1 MSLSN
6 QLLSKQSMRA
16 FQVLTLFFCLSISL
30 TMSSCGKKETKSEF
44 RSAQGGKVY
53 GGTFIYNETTD
64 LPTLDPVQ
72 IGDVASHHAAHQI
85 YELLVDLD
93 HTTLQLV
100 PELATRWEI
109 SPDGLTYT
117 FYLRDSVYFHN
128 DICFPQGEGRKFTAD
143 DVKFSFERAC
153 NPKTQTKGFWVFK
166 DKVVGANEYFESQQS
181 AEPKV
186 SEVKGFEVIDER
198 RFRIRLIK
206 PYAPFLML
214 LTTSFCYIVPP
225 EAVKYYNQNFRM
237 HPVGTGAFQF
247 QEFKEGQY
255 LLLKRNPKYWQKD
268 ERGNRLPFLD
278 QVKLVFIRDLS
289 TQMMTLKQGGLSES
303 YRIESAMRSEWLTEQ
318 QELNEK
324 YKQEFVLYR
333 TPALST
339 QFYGMNCKIKPF
351 NDRRVRLALNYAID
365 RDKLERY
372 VLKGEGIA
380 ATKGIVPPLTPNYDT
395 SKVKGY
401 KFDVQKARQL
411 LAEAGYPNGNGFPEL
426 TLQLNAGGGRNL
438 KLAEAIQE
446 MLQKNLNIKVN
457 LLQVEW
463 SMHLESVE
471 TSKAPFYRLGWVAD
485 YPDAENFLNQF
496 YGKLVPQQLE
506 ERSYPNS
513 ARYQNPK
520 FDELY
525 EKSLLIANDA
535 QRNALYLQAE
545 QLALDDAPLLLTIYD
560 IDERIVRKEVR
571 DYPVNAMDRRDF
583 KTIWLD
589 KPTVAT
595 KE

>member
-1 MSLSN
+1 
-6 QLLSKQSMRA
+6 MRVFHFFIA
-16 FQVLTLFFCLSISL
+16 FFFVTVSL
-30 TMSSCGKKETKSEF
+30 TISSCAKKETKLEF
-44 RSAQGGKVY
+44 RSANGGKVY
-53 GGTFIYNETTD
+53 GGTFVYNETTD

-72 IGDVASHHAAHQI
+72 IGDVASHHASHQI
-85 YELLVDLD
+85 YELLLDLD
-93 HTTLQLV
+93 HTTLQIV
-100 PELATRWEI
+100 PELATRWEV

-117 FYLRDSVYFHN
+117 FNLRDSVYFHD

-166 DKVVGANEYFESQQS
+166 DKVVGANEYFEAQQS

-186 SEVKGFEVIDER
+186 NDVRGFEVLDER
-198 RFRIRLIK
+198 RFRIRLTK
-206 PYAPFLML
+206 PYAPFLMQ
-214 LTTSFCYIVPP
+214 LTSAFCYIVPP

-247 QEFKEGQY
+247 QEFRDGQ

-268 ERGNRLPFLD
+268 EYENRLPFLD
-278 QVKLVFIRDLS
+278 NVKMLFIRDLS

-303 YRIESAMRSEWLTEQ
+303 FRIESAMRSEWLTEQ
-318 QELNEK
+318 NALAEK
-324 YKQEFVLYR
+324 YDSDFVLHR
-333 TPALST
+333 TPSLST

-351 NDRRVRLALNYAID
+351 SDKRVRLALNYAID
-365 RDKLERY
+365 REKIERY
-372 VLKGEGIA
+372 VLKGEGVA

-401 KFDVQKARQL
+401 KLDVQKAQQL
-411 LAEAGYPNGNGFPEL
+411 LSEAGYPNGKGFPEI

-438 KLAEAIQE
+438 KMAEAIQE
-446 MLQKNLNIKVN
+446 MLQQNLNIKVT
-457 LLQVEW
+457 LMQVEW
-463 SMHLESVE
+463 SMHLESME
-471 TSKAPFYRLGWVAD
+471 TGKAAFYRLGWVAD
-485 YPDAENFLNQF
+485 YPDAENFLNQY
-496 YGKLVPQQLE
+496 YGKLVPAKLE
-506 ERSYPNS
+506 ERSYPNI
-513 ARYQNPK
+513 ARYQNSK

-525 EKSLLIANDA
+525 EKSLAITNDA
-535 QRNALYLQAE
+535 QRNAVYVQAE
-545 QLALDDAPLLLTIYD
+545 QIAFDEAPLLLTIYD

-583 KTIWLD
+583 KAIWLN
-589 KPTVAT
+589 KPMTDA

>member
-1 MSLSN
+1 M
-6 QLLSKQSMRA
+6 QAVR
-16 FQVLTLFFCLSISL
+16 FLTLFFCVTL
-30 TMSSCGKKETKSEF
+30 TLYSCHKKEPQSEF
-44 RSAQGGKVY
+44 RSANGGKVY
-53 GGTFIYNETTD
+53 GGTFIYNETSD

-93 HTTLQLV
+93 PTTLQIV
-100 PELATRWEI
+100 PELATHWDI
-109 SPDGLTYT
+109 SPDGLCYT
-117 FYLRDSVYFHN
+117 FYLRDEVYFH
-128 DICFPQGEGRKFTAD
+128 DDVCFPRGQGRKFTAE
-143 DVKFSFERAC
+143 DVKFSFERVC

-166 DKVVGANEYFESQQS
+166 DKVVGATEYFESQQS
-181 AEPKV
+181 LEPKV
-186 SEVKGFEVIDER
+186 QEVKGFEVLDER

-206 PYAPFLML
+206 PYAPFLMQ

-225 EAVKYYNQNFRM
+225 EAVRYYNQNFRM

-255 LLLKRNPKYWQKD
+255 LLLKRNPKYWQTD
-268 ERGNRLPFLD
+268 EHGNRLPFLD
-278 QVKLVFIRDLS
+278 NVKLVFIRDLS
-289 TQMMTLKQGGLSES
+289 TQMMTLRQGGLSES
-303 YRIESAMRSEWLTEQ
+303 YRIESAMRGEWLTEQ
-318 QELNEK
+318 NELAEK
-324 YKQEFVLYR
+324 YRSDFVLYR
-333 TPALST
+333 LPALSV
-339 QFYGMNCKIKPF
+339 QFYGMNCKVKPF

-380 ATKGIVPPLTPNYDT
+380 ATKGFVPPLMPNYDT
-395 SKVKGY
+395 SKVRGY
-401 KFDVQKARQL
+401 QFDVQKARQL
-411 LAEAGYPNGNGFPEL
+411 LAEAGYPNGRGFPEL

-438 KLAEAIQE
+438 KIAEAIQE

-463 SMHLESVE
+463 SMHIETVE
-471 TSKAPFYRLGWVAD
+471 TSKAPFFRLGWVAD
-485 YPDAENFLNQF
+485 YPDAENFLNLC
-496 YGKLVPQQLE
+496 YGKLVPSNLE
-506 ERSYPNS
+506 ARSYPNS

-545 QLALDDAPLLLTIYD
+545 QLALDDAPLLLTVYD
-560 IDERIVRKEVR
+560 IDERIVRKDVR
-571 DYPVNAMDRRDF
+571 DYAVNAMDRRDF
-583 KTIWLD
+583 KTVWLD
-589 KPTVAT
+589 RPTVAT
-595 KE
+595 GK

>member
-1 MSLSN
+1 
-6 QLLSKQSMRA
+6 MRA
-16 FQVLTLFFCLSISL
+16 FHFLTLFFCVSISL
-30 TMSSCGKKETKSEF
+30 TLSSCGKKETKSEF
-44 RSAQGGKVY
+44 RSANGGKVY

-117 FYLRDSVYFHN
+117 FYLRDSVYFQN
-128 DICFPQGEGRKFTAD
+128 DICFPQSEGRKFTAN

-186 SEVKGFEVIDER
+186 NEVKGFEVLDER
-198 RFRIRLIK
+198 RFRIHLIK
-206 PYAPFLML
+206 PYAPFLMQ

-268 ERGNRLPFLD
+268 EQGNSLPFLD
-278 QVKLVFIRDLS
+278 HVKLVFIRDLS

-318 QELNEK
+318 NELTEK
-324 YKQEFVLYR
+324 YKQEFVLHR
-333 TPALST
+333 IPSLST
-339 QFYGMNCKIKPF
+339 QFYGMNCKITPF

-401 KFDVQKARQL
+401 KFDVQKAKQL
-411 LAEAGYPNGNGFPEL
+411 LAEAGYPNGNGFPEI

-438 KLAEAIQE
+438 KLAEAVQE

-463 SMHLESVE
+463 SMHLESIE
-471 TSKAPFYRLGWVAD
+471 TSKAAFYRLGWVAD
-485 YPDAENFLNQF
+485 YPDAENFLNQY
-496 YGKLVPQQLE
+496 YGKLVPQKLE

-545 QLALDDAPLLLTIYD
+545 QLALDDAPLLLTVYD

-571 DYPVNAMDRRDF
+571 DYAVNAMDRRDF

-589 KPTVAT
+589 KPKVAT

>member
-16 FQVLTLFFCLSISL
+16 FQVLTLFFCVSIFL
-30 TMSSCGKKETKSEF
+30 ALSSCGKKETKSEF

-438 KLAEAIQE
+438 KLAEAVQE

>member
-1 MSLSN
+1 MWL
-6 QLLSKQSMRA
+6 RI
-16 FQVLTLFFCLSISL
+16 TLHIRF
-30 TMSSCGKKETKSEF
+30 TK
-44 RSAQGGKVY
+44 
-53 GGTFIYNETTD
+53 
-64 LPTLDPVQ
+64 
-72 IGDVASHHAAHQI
+72 
-85 YELLVDLD
+85 LLVDLD
-93 HTTLQLV
+93 HTTLQIV

-117 FYLRDSVYFHN
+117 FYLRDSVYFHD

-166 DKVVGANEYFESQQS
+166 DKVVGANEYFEAQQS
-181 AEPKV
+181 VEPKV
-186 SEVKGFEVIDER
+186 NEVKGFEVIDER

-206 PYAPFLML
+206 PYAPFLMQ

-268 ERGNRLPFLD
+268 EHGNRLPFLD
-278 QVKLVFIRDLS
+278 NVKLVFIRELS

-303 YRIESAMRSEWLTEQ
+303 YRIESAMRSEWLTERH
-318 QELNEK
+318 ELAEK
-324 YKQEFVLYR
+324 YKQEFVLHR
-333 TPALST
+333 TPSLSV

-351 NDRRVRLALNYAID
+351 SDRRVRLALNYAID

-411 LAEAGYPNGNGFPEL
+411 LAEAGYPNGNGFPEI

-438 KLAEAIQE
+438 KIAEAVQE
-446 MLQKNLNIKVN
+446 MLQNNLNIKVN

-463 SMHLESVE
+463 SMHLESIE
-471 TSKAPFYRLGWVAD
+471 TSKAAFFRLGWVAD
-485 YPDAENFLNQF
+485 YPDAENFLNQY
-496 YGKLVPQQLE
+496 YGKLVPQKLE
-506 ERSYPNS
+506 ERSYPNTT
-513 ARYQNPK
+513 RYQNPK

-525 EKSLLIANDA
+525 EKSLSIANDA

-545 QLALDDAPLLLTIYD
+545 QLALDDAPLLLIVYD

-589 KPTVAT
+589 KPIALA